1 MTDGA
6 GSQVS
11 PAADDMPLPANPGL
25 VDRLIGAV
33 IRRVVR
39 VSEEDLLKH
48 AVAWRGLLRPPDGEP
63 AGRRLYVP
71 EPGQEPAPAEVITDP
86 DLAVRLPG
94 LRERQWPGAPPE
106 MQREMQHQARR
117 ARSFWS
123 SARLEED
130 GDEVVVRAFHERIGK
145 LKPADAEVYAAHLRS
160 ARLNDQFVAAVVVG
174 RITGRRSLRVI
185 VSIKN

>member
-11 PAADDMPLPANPGL
+11 PGADDMPLPSNPGL

-39 VSEEDLLKH
+39 VSEADLKDAFASL
-48 AVAWRGLLRPPDGEP
+48 GPSRPPDQEP
-63 AGRRLYVP
+63 AGRRLDLYVP

-86 DLAVRLPG
+86 DLAARLPR
-94 LRERQWPGAPPE
+94 LLERQWPYAPPE
-106 MQREMQHQARR
+106 ILRRVRRQRAFR
-117 ARSFWS
+117 FWP
-123 SARLEED
+123 ALLEED
-130 GDEVVVRAFHERIGK
+130 GDAVVVRVDNERIGK

-160 ARLNDQFVAAVVVG
+160 ARLNDQFVAVVVRG
-174 RITGRRSLRVI
+174 SIAGRRSLRVT